1 MKESL
6 KEKPPVLVG
15 WWQGGERYVDNISQ
29 DGIVLDMP
37 FDGPALYGNQIW
49 QQLDYNIKLKPL
61 DFNSFFEKNMP
72 LNFEIGIG
80 NGEFLA
86 KYAADTPNENWL
98 GVEVFKKT
106 FIQAEKRAKRMKLSN
121 IKLIQFDAALI
132 LRLIPDNYLNSV
144 YVNFPDPWPKSKH
157 KRRRL
162 LKTHFIELI
171 VSKLKEGGVLNIAT
185 DHDDYA
191 AEIIENLAP
200 VKGITSLF
208 GKDIYRR
215 EPDNY
220 FPTKY
225 YKKFAEDSGAY
236 FFKYSK
242 DFS

>member
-1 MKESL
+1 ME
-6 KEKPPVLVG
+6 ETNDRKPPVLVG
-15 WWQGGERYVDNISQ
+15 WWQGGQRYAHNISP
-29 DGIVLDMP
+29 DGITLDMP
-37 FDGPALYGNQIW
+37 FDGVALYGNKIW
-49 QQLDYNIKLKPL
+49 QQLSYDIKLKQI
-61 DFNSFFEKNMP
+61 DFNVFFEKALP

-80 NGEFLA
+80 NGEFIA

-106 FIQAEKRAKRMKLSN
+106 FAQAEKRATKMGLTN
-121 IKLIQFDAALI
+121 LKLIQFDADLI
-132 LRLIPDNYLNSV
+132 LRLIPDNTLNSV

-171 VSKLKEGGVLNIAT
+171 VSKLKSGGVLNIAT

-191 AEIIENLAP
+191 AEITENIAP
-200 VKGITSLF
+200 VKEITSLF
-208 GKDIYRR
+208 GSDVFRR
-215 EPDNY
+215 EPGNY

-236 FFKYSK
+236 FFKYVK
-242 DFS
+242 G